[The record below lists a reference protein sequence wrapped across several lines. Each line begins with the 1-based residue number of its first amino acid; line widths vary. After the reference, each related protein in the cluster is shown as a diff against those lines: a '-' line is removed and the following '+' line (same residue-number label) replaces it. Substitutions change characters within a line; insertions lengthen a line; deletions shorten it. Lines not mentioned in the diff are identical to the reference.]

1 MLWEVKMLDKKYAVI
16 LLQKGMTQQEIADKM
31 GVHQPKVSE
40 WLRGLRTP
48 NSKTIV
54 KLADVLQETPEDL
67 LLKLQYMKNSNM
79 EA

>member
-1 MLWEVKMLDKKYAVI
+1 MLDKKHFVI
-16 LLQKGMTQQEIADKM
+16 LLQKGMTQQEIAQKM

-48 NSKTIV
+48 NSKTIL
-54 KLADVLQETPEDL
+54 KLADVLQETPEEL
-67 LLKLQYMKNSNM
+67 MIKLQHIKTLDL

>member
-1 MLWEVKMLDKKYAVI
+1 MLDKKYAVI

-54 KLADVLQETPEDL
+54 KLAEVLQETPEDL
-67 LLKLQYMKNSNM
+67 LLKLQSMRNSNM

>member
-1 MLWEVKMLDKKYAVI
+1 MLDKKHFVI
-16 LLQKGMTQQEIADKM
+16 LLQKGMTQQEIAEKM

-48 NSKTIV
+48 NSKTIL
-54 KLADVLQETPEDL
+54 KLAEVLQETPEEL
-67 LLKLQYMKNSNM
+67 MLKLQQIKSLTI

>member
-1 MLWEVKMLDKKYAVI
+1 MLDKKYAVI

-48 NSKTIV
+48 NSKTII
-54 KLADVLQETPEDL
+54 KLAEVLQETPEDL
-67 LLKLQYMKNSNM
+67 ALKLQIIRDFKM

>member
-1 MLWEVKMLDKKYAVI
+1 MLDKKYAVI

-54 KLADVLQETPEDL
+54 KLAEVLQETPEDL
-67 LLKLQYMKNSNM
+67 LLKLQYMRNSNM

>member
-1 MLWEVKMLDKKYAVI
+1 MLDKKYAVI

-40 WLRGLRTP
+40 WLRVLRTP
-48 NSKTIV
+48 NSKTFV

-67 LLKLQYMKNSNM
+67 LLKLQYMRNSNM

>member
-1 MLWEVKMLDKKYAVI
+1 MLDKKHFVI
-16 LLQKGMTQQEIADKM
+16 LLQKGMTQQEIAEKM

-48 NSKTIV
+48 NSKTIL
-54 KLADVLQETPEDL
+54 KLAEVLQETPEEL
-67 LLKLQYMKNSNM
+67 MLKLQKIKSLNI

>member
-1 MLWEVKMLDKKYAVI
+1 MLDKKHFVI
-16 LLQKGMTQQEIADKM
+16 LLQKGMTQQEIAEKM

-48 NSKTIV
+48 NSKTIL
-54 KLADVLQETPEDL
+54 KLAEVLQETPEEL
-67 LLKLQYMKNSNM
+67 MLKLQQIKSLNI

>member
-1 MLWEVKMLDKKYAVI
+1 
-16 LLQKGMTQQEIADKM
+16 MTQLEIAEKM

-48 NSKTIV
+48 NSKTIL
-54 KLADVLQETPEDL
+54 KLAEVLQETPEEL
-67 LLKLQYMKNSNM
+67 MLKLQQIKSLNI

>member
-1 MLWEVKMLDKKYAVI
+1 MLDKKHFVI
-16 LLQKGMTQQEIADKM
+16 LLQKGMTQQEIAERM

-48 NSKTIV
+48 NSKTIL
-54 KLADVLQETPEDL
+54 KLAEVLQETPEEL
-67 LLKLQYMKNSNM
+67 MLKLQQIKSLDL

>member
-1 MLWEVKMLDKKYAVI
+1 MLDKKHIVI
-16 LLQKGMTQQEIADKM
+16 LLQKGMTQQEIAEKM

-48 NSKTIV
+48 NSKTIL
-54 KLADVLQETPEDL
+54 KLAEVLQETPEEL
-67 LLKLQYMKNSNM
+67 MLKLQQIKSLNI

>member
-1 MLWEVKMLDKKYAVI
+1 MLDKKHFVI
-16 LLQKGMTQQEIADKM
+16 LLQKGMTQQEIAEKM

-48 NSKTIV
+48 NSKTIL
-54 KLADVLQETPEDL
+54 KLAEVLQESPEEL
-67 LLKLQYMKNSNM
+67 MLKLQQIKSLNI